1 LRSVLP
7 ASTEAHPPRDRRL
20 SSAMS
25 LKERIT
31 QDMKLALRAREQ
43 DRLRAIRLLQ
53 AAIQRQEIDERA
65 TLEDA
70 AVAATVQKL
79 VKQSQDALE
88 QFRKAGR
95 EDLAKR
101 EQDDI
106 AVWQS
111 YLPEQLSDPEID
123 KLIAEVLSETSAS
136 SMKDMGKVMA
146 ALKSKAQ
153 GRTDMGK
160 LSARVKAKLGT
171 G

>member
-1 LRSVLP
+1 
-7 ASTEAHPPRDRRL
+7 
-20 SSAMS
+20 MS

-43 DRLRAIRLLQ
+43 DRLRAVRLLQ

-70 AVAATVQKL
+70 GVAAIVQKL

>member
-1 LRSVLP
+1 
-7 ASTEAHPPRDRRL
+7 
-20 SSAMS
+20 MS

>member
-1 LRSVLP
+1 
-7 ASTEAHPPRDRRL
+7 
-20 SSAMS
+20 MS

-111 YLPEQLSDPEID
+111 YLPEQLSDAEID
-123 KLIAEVLSETSAS
+123 KLIAEVLSETGAS

>member
-1 LRSVLP
+1 
-7 ASTEAHPPRDRRL
+7 
-20 SSAMS
+20 MS
-25 LKERIT
+25 LKERINE
-31 QDMKLALRAREQ
+31 DMKLALRAREQ

-53 AAIQRQEIDERA
+53 AAIQRQEIDERT

-70 AVAATVQKL
+70 GVAAIAQKL

-88 QFRKAGR
+88 QFQKAGR

-111 YLPEQLSDPEID
+111 YLPEQLSDAEID
-123 KLIAEVLSETSAS
+123 KLIVEVLSETGAS

-153 GRTDMGK
+153 GRADMGK
-160 LSARVKAKLGT
+160 LGARVKAKLGT

>member
-1 LRSVLP
+1 
-7 ASTEAHPPRDRRL
+7 
-20 SSAMS
+20 MS

-43 DRLRAIRLLQ
+43 DRLRAVRLLQ

>member
-1 LRSVLP
+1 
-7 ASTEAHPPRDRRL
+7 
-20 SSAMS
+20 MS
-25 LKERIT
+25 LKERINE
-31 QDMKLALRAREQ
+31 DMKLALRAREQ

-53 AAIQRQEIDERA
+53 AAIQRQEIDERT

-70 AVAATVQKL
+70 GVAAIAQKL

-88 QFRKAGR
+88 QFQKAGR

-111 YLPEQLSDPEID
+111 YLPEQLRDAEID
-123 KLIAEVLSETSAS
+123 KLIAEVLSETGAS

-153 GRTDMGK
+153 GRVDMSK
-160 LSARVKAKLGT
+160 LGTRVKAKLGT

>member
-1 LRSVLP
+1 
-7 ASTEAHPPRDRRL
+7 
-20 SSAMS
+20 MS

-111 YLPEQLSDPEID
+111 YLPEQLSDAEID

>member
-1 LRSVLP
+1 
-7 ASTEAHPPRDRRL
+7 
-20 SSAMS
+20 MS
-25 LKERIT
+25 LKERINE
-31 QDMKLALRAREQ
+31 DMKLALRAREQ

-53 AAIQRQEIDERA
+53 AAIQRQEIDER
-65 TLEDA
+65 TSLEDA
-70 AVAATVQKL
+70 GVAAIAQKL

-88 QFRKAGR
+88 QFQKAGR

-111 YLPEQLSDPEID
+111 YLPEQLSDAEID
-123 KLIAEVLSETSAS
+123 KLIAEVLSETGAS

-153 GRTDMGK
+153 GRADMGK
-160 LSARVKAKLGT
+160 LGARVKAKLGT

>member
-1 LRSVLP
+1 
-7 ASTEAHPPRDRRL
+7 
-20 SSAMS
+20 MS

-31 QDMKLALRAREQ
+31 QDMKLALRARAQ

-53 AAIQRQEIDERA
+53 AAIQRLEIDERT
-65 TLEDA
+65 TLDDA
-70 AVAATVQKL
+70 GVAATVQRL
-79 VKQSQDALE
+79 IKQSQDALE

-101 EQDDI
+101 EEDDI
-106 AVWQS
+106 AVWQA
-111 YLPEQLSDPEID
+111 YLPEQLSEAELDQLITAA
-123 KLIAEVLSETSAS
+123 IAETGAS

-153 GRTDMGK
+153 GRADMGK
-160 LSARVKAKLGT
+160 LSAQVKAKLGV

>member
-1 LRSVLP
+1 
-7 ASTEAHPPRDRRL
+7 
-20 SSAMS
+20 MS
-25 LKERIT
+25 LKERINE
-31 QDMKLALRAREQ
+31 DMKLALRAREQ

-53 AAIQRQEIDERA
+53 AAIQRQEIDERT

-70 AVAATVQKL
+70 GVAVIVQKL

-111 YLPEQLSDPEID
+111 YLPEQLSDAEID
-123 KLIAEVLSETSAS
+123 KLIAEVLSETGAS

-153 GRTDMGK
+153 GRADMGK
-160 LSARVKAKLGT
+160 LGARVKAKLGT

>member
-1 LRSVLP
+1 
-7 ASTEAHPPRDRRL
+7 
-20 SSAMS
+20 MS

-31 QDMKLALRAREQ
+31 QDMKLALRARAQ

-53 AAIQRQEIDERA
+53 AAIQRLEIDERT
-65 TLEDA
+65 TLDDA
-70 AVAATVQKL
+70 GVAATVQRL
-79 VKQSQDALE
+79 IKQSQDALE

-101 EQDDI
+101 EEDDI
-106 AVWQS
+106 AVWQT
-111 YLPEQLSDPEID
+111 YLPEQLSEAELDQLITAA
-123 KLIAEVLSETSAS
+123 IAETGAS

-153 GRTDMGK
+153 GRADMGK
-160 LSARVKAKLGT
+160 LSAQVKAKLGV

>member
-1 LRSVLP
+1 
-7 ASTEAHPPRDRRL
+7 
-20 SSAMS
+20 MS
-25 LKERIT
+25 LKERINE
-31 QDMKLALRAREQ
+31 DMKLALRAREQ

-53 AAIQRQEIDERA
+53 AAIQRQEIDERT

-70 AVAATVQKL
+70 GVAAIAQKL

-88 QFRKAGR
+88 QFQKAGR

-111 YLPEQLSDPEID
+111 YLPEQLSDAEID
-123 KLIAEVLSETSAS
+123 KLIAEVLSETGAS

-153 GRTDMGK
+153 GRADMGK
-160 LSARVKAKLGT
+160 LGARVKAKLGT

>member
-1 LRSVLP
+1 
-7 ASTEAHPPRDRRL
+7 
-20 SSAMS
+20 MS

-70 AVAATVQKL
+70 GVAAIVQKL

-123 KLIAEVLSETSAS
+123 KLIAEVLSETGAS

>member
-1 LRSVLP
+1 
-7 ASTEAHPPRDRRL
+7 
-20 SSAMS
+20 MS

-70 AVAATVQKL
+70 GVAAIVQKL

-88 QFRKAGR
+88 QFRKAER

-111 YLPEQLSDPEID
+111 YLPEQLSDAEID
-123 KLIAEVLSETSAS
+123 KLIAEVLSETGAS

>member
-1 LRSVLP
+1 
-7 ASTEAHPPRDRRL
+7 
-20 SSAMS
+20 MS

-31 QDMKLALRAREQ
+31 QDMKAALRARDQ
-43 DRLRAIRLLQ
+43 DRLRAVRLLQ
-53 AAIQRQEIDERA
+53 AAMQRHEIDERT
-65 TLEDA
+65 TLDDVG
-70 AVAATVQKL
+70 VAATAQKL
-79 VKQSQDALE
+79 IKQSQDALE

-101 EQDDI
+101 ERDDI

-111 YLPEQLSDPEID
+111 YLPEQLSDAELA
-123 KLIAEVLSETSAS
+123 KLITEAIAETGAS

-146 ALKSKAQ
+146 VLKSKAQ

-160 LSARVKAKLGT
+160 LGAQVKARLGV